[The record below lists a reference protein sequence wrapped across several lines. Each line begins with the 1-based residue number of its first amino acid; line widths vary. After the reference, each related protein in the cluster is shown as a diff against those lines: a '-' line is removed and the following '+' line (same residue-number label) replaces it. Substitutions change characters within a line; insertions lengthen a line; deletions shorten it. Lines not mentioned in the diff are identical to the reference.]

1 MTFSLLAL
9 LTEQSPVISNESL
22 ADELKAYFENEEDF
36 SLKFERLPFAKTDTL
51 ALRWGNWLMRVAYEE
66 GSRIQDESAQ
76 IQEILG
82 KRSPRELSGI
92 DRRVRVV
99 FADDNDREYTNQIV
113 DMMQF
118 LQDIEGSIV
127 FDPQKNDLME

>member
-99 FADDNDREYTNQIV
+99 FADDNDRESTNQIV

>member
-113 DMMQF
+113 DMMRF

>member
-9 LTEQSPVISNESL
+9 LTEQSPAMSNESL

>member
-1 MTFSLLAL
+1 
-9 LTEQSPVISNESL
+9 
-22 ADELKAYFENEEDF
+22 
-36 SLKFERLPFAKTDTL
+36 
-51 ALRWGNWLMRVAYEE
+51 
-66 GSRIQDESAQ
+66 IQDESAQ

>member
-113 DMMQF
+113 DKMQF

>member
-113 DMMQF
+113 DMRQF

>member
-76 IQEILG
+76 IQKILG

>member
-127 FDPQKNDLME
+127 FDPQKNDLTE